1 MTPQDAAVA
10 RPEHGFVGCRDDHG
24 AGSGQGSHGGDG
36 LIGAVVVQ
44 LSQALQGEWVP
55 NLSNIKQASVH

>member
-1 MTPQDAAVA
+1 MTLQDAAVA

-24 AGSGQGSHGGDG
+24 AGPGQGCHGGDG

-44 LSQALQGEWVP
+44 LSQTLQGARIP

>member
-1 MTPQDAAVA
+1 MKPQDAVVTQ
-10 RPEHGFVGCRDDHG
+10 PEHGFVGCRDDHG
-24 AGSGQGSHGGDG
+24 ARPGQGCHGGDG

-44 LSQALQGEWVP
+44 LSQTLQGERIP